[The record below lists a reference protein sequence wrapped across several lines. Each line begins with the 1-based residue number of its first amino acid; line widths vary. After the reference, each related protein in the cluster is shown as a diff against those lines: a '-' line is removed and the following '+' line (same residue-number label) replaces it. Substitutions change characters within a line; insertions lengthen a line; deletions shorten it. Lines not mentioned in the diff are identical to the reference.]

1 MAHSSGVSPSSI
13 RPAGTSIVTALMG
26 GRYCFWSMSSGP
38 VGRGRMATMPTPS
51 MSAVLGRVRRS
62 ADSQVRDV
70 PAGSRYVILNVH
82 VRGER

>member
-1 MAHSSGVSPSSI
+1 
-13 RPAGTSIVTALMG
+13 
-26 GRYCFWSMSSGP
+26 

-51 MSAVLGRVRRS
+51 MSADLGRVRRS

-70 PAGSRYVILNVH
+70 PVGSRYVILNVH